1 MTTLFIFESADIS
14 ELDQARSE
22 YSDFHKD
29 VFGFRP
35 RWDYSAMTL
44 ADFDREF
51 EFLSEESK
59 RQQELRAKAEAAAA
73 VRLEQRILSL
83 LESGA
88 KSRAMALRWLDEAEG
103 TNGDVDFLCF
113 CLGVDYGYIKQ
124 EDLLDS

>member
-1 MTTLFIFESADIS
+1 MTLFYCFETEVS
-14 ELDQARSE
+14 ELDQARSD

-51 EFLSEESK
+51 EYLAQECK
-59 RQQELRAKAEAAAA
+59 RNAELRAEAEAAAA

-83 LESGA
+83 LEYGA

-103 TNGDVDFLCF
+103 TRGDVDFLCF
-113 CLGVDYGYIKQ
+113 LLGVDYGYIKH

>member
-1 MTTLFIFESADIS
+1 MTLLFSFEADVS
-14 ELDQARSE
+14 ELDQARSD

-29 VFGFRP
+29 VFSFRP

-51 EFLSEESK
+51 EYLSQESK
-59 RQQELRAKAEAAAA
+59 RQQELRAEAEAEAA

-83 LESGA
+83 LECGA

-103 TNGDVDFLCF
+103 TNGDVDFLCY

-124 EDLLDS
+124 TDLLDS

>member
-1 MTTLFIFESADIS
+1 MTLFYSFATEVS
-14 ELDQARSE
+14 ELDQARSD
-22 YSDFHKD
+22 YSDFHKEA
-29 VFGFRP
+29 FGFRP

-51 EFLSEESK
+51 EYLAQECK
-59 RQQELRAKAEAAAA
+59 RNAELRAKAEAAAA

-113 CLGVDYGYIKQ
+113 LLGVDYGYIKQ
-124 EDLLDS
+124 ADLLDS

>member
-1 MTTLFIFESADIS
+1 MTTLFSFEADVS

-22 YSDFHKD
+22 YSDFHKEA
-29 VFGFRP
+29 FGFRP

-51 EFLSEESK
+51 EYLAQECK
-59 RQQELRAKAEAAAA
+59 RNAELRAEAEAAAA

-83 LESGA
+83 LECGA

-113 CLGVDYGYIKQ
+113 LLGVDYGYIKH

>member
-1 MTTLFIFESADIS
+1 MTTLFSFEADVS
-14 ELDQARSE
+14 ELEQARSE
-22 YSDFHKD
+22 YSDFHKEA
-29 VFGFRP
+29 FGFRP

-51 EFLSEESK
+51 EYLAQECK
-59 RQQELRAKAEAAAA
+59 RNAELRALAEAAAA

-113 CLGVDYGYIKQ
+113 LLGVDYGYIKQ
-124 EDLLDS
+124 ADLLDS

>member
-1 MTTLFIFESADIS
+1 MFNYESTEVS
-14 ELDQARSE
+14 ELDQARSD
-22 YSDFHKD
+22 YSDFHKEA
-29 VFGFRP
+29 FGFRP
-35 RWDYSAMTL
+35 RWDYSGMTL

-51 EFLSEESK
+51 EYLAQECK
-59 RQQELRAKAEAAAA
+59 RNAELRAQAEAAAA

-113 CLGVDYGYIKQ
+113 LLGVDYGYIKH

>member
-1 MTTLFIFESADIS
+1 MFNYESTEIS

-22 YSDFHKD
+22 YSDFYKEA
-29 VFGFRP
+29 FGFRP

-51 EFLSEESK
+51 EYLAQECK
-59 RQQELRAKAEAAAA
+59 RNEELRAKAEAEAA

-103 TNGDVDFLCF
+103 TNGDVDYLCF

>member
-1 MTTLFIFESADIS
+1 MTLFYSFETEVS
-14 ELDQARSE
+14 ELDQARSD
-22 YSDFHKD
+22 YSDFHKEA
-29 VFGFRP
+29 FGFRP

-51 EFLSEESK
+51 EYLAQECK
-59 RQQELRAKAEAAAA
+59 RNAELRAEAAAA

-83 LESGA
+83 LEFGA

-113 CLGVDYGYIKQ
+113 LLGVDYGYIKH

>member
-1 MTTLFIFESADIS
+1 MTLFYSFETEVS
-14 ELDQARSE
+14 ELDQARSD
-22 YSDFHKD
+22 YSDFHKEA
-29 VFGFRP
+29 FGFRP

-51 EFLSEESK
+51 EYLAQECK
-59 RQQELRAKAEAAAA
+59 RNAELRAEAEAAAA

-113 CLGVDYGYIKQ
+113 LLGVDYGYIKQ
-124 EDLLDS
+124 ADLLDS

>member
-1 MTTLFIFESADIS
+1 MFNYESTEIS

-22 YSDFHKD
+22 YSDFYKEA
-29 VFGFRP
+29 FGFRP

-51 EFLSEESK
+51 EYLAQECK
-59 RQQELRAKAEAAAA
+59 RNEELRAKAEAEAA

-103 TNGDVDFLCF
+103 TNGDVDYLCF

-124 EDLLDS
+124 ADLLDS

>member
-1 MTTLFIFESADIS
+1 MFNYESTEVS
-14 ELDQARSE
+14 ELDQTRSD
-22 YSDFHKD
+22 YSDFHKEA
-29 VFGFRP
+29 FGFRP

-51 EFLSEESK
+51 EYLAEQCK
-59 RQQELRAKAEAAAA
+59 LNAELRAKTEAEAA

-88 KSRAMALRWLDEAEG
+88 KSRAMALRWLDEAED

-113 CLGVDYGYIKQ
+113 LLGVDYGYIKQ
-124 EDLLDS
+124 ADLLDS

>member
-1 MTTLFIFESADIS
+1 MTTFESADIS
-14 ELDQARSE
+14 ELDKARSE
-22 YSDFHKD
+22 YSDFYKD

-59 RQQELRAKAEAAAA
+59 RQQELRAKAEADAA

-83 LESGA
+83 LECGA

-103 TNGDVDFLCF
+103 TRGDVDFLCY
-113 CLGVDYGYIKQ
+113 CLGVDYGYIKA

>member
-1 MTTLFIFESADIS
+1 MFNYESTEIS
-14 ELDQARSE
+14 ELDQARSD
-22 YSDFHKD
+22 YSDFYKEA
-29 VFGFRP
+29 FGFRP

-51 EFLSEESK
+51 EFLAQECK
-59 RQQELRAKAEAAAA
+59 RNAELRAEAEAAAA
-73 VRLEQRILSL
+73 VRLEHRILSL

-113 CLGVDYGYIKQ
+113 LLGVDYGYIKQ

>member
-1 MTTLFIFESADIS
+1 MFNYESTEIS

-22 YSDFHKD
+22 YSDFYKEA
-29 VFGFRP
+29 FGFRP

-44 ADFDREF
+44 ADFDHEF
-51 EFLSEESK
+51 EYLAQECK
-59 RQQELRAKAEAAAA
+59 RNEELRAKAEAEAA

-103 TNGDVDFLCF
+103 TNGDVDYLCF

-124 EDLLDS
+124 ADLLDS

>member
-1 MTTLFIFESADIS
+1 MTLMFSFETDVS
-14 ELDQARSE
+14 ELDQARSD
-22 YSDFHKD
+22 YSDFHKEA
-29 VFGFRP
+29 FGFRP

-51 EFLSEESK
+51 EYLAEQCK
-59 RQQELRAKAEAAAA
+59 LNAELRAKTEAEAA

-83 LESGA
+83 LEYGA

-113 CLGVDYGYIKQ
+113 CLGVD
-124 EDLLDS
+124 

>member
-1 MTTLFIFESADIS
+1 MFNYESTEIS
-14 ELDQARSE
+14 ELDQARSD
-22 YSDFHKD
+22 YSDFHKEA
-29 VFGFRP
+29 FGFRP

-51 EFLSEESK
+51 EYLAQECK
-59 RQQELRAKAEAAAA
+59 RNAELRAEAEAAAA
-73 VRLEQRILSL
+73 VRLEHRILSL

-113 CLGVDYGYIKQ
+113 LLGVDYGYIKQ

>member
-1 MTTLFIFESADIS
+1 MFNYESTEVS
-14 ELDQARSE
+14 ELDQARSD
-22 YSDFHKD
+22 YSDFHKEA
-29 VFGFRP
+29 FGFRP

-51 EFLSEESK
+51 EYLAQECK
-59 RQQELRAKAEAAAA
+59 RNAELRAKAEAEAA

-83 LESGA
+83 LEYGA

-124 EDLLDS
+124 ADLLDS

>member
-1 MTTLFIFESADIS
+1 MTLMFSFETDVS
-14 ELDQARSE
+14 ELDQARSD

-51 EFLSEESK
+51 EYLSQESK
-59 RQQELRAKAEAAAA
+59 RQQELRAEVQAAAA

-83 LESGA
+83 LEYGA

-113 CLGVDYGYIKQ
+113 LLGVDYGYIKQ
-124 EDLLDS
+124 ADLLDS

>member
-1 MTTLFIFESADIS
+1 MFNYESTEIS
-14 ELDQARSE
+14 ELDQARSD
-22 YSDFHKD
+22 YSDFHKEA
-29 VFGFRP
+29 FGFRP

-51 EFLSEESK
+51 EFLAQECK
-59 RQQELRAKAEAAAA
+59 RNAELRAEAEAAAA
-73 VRLEQRILSL
+73 VRLEHRILSL

-113 CLGVDYGYIKQ
+113 LLGVDYGYIKQ

>member
-1 MTTLFIFESADIS
+1 MFNYESTEIS
-14 ELDQARSE
+14 ELDQARSD
-22 YSDFHKD
+22 YSDFHKEA
-29 VFGFRP
+29 FGFRP

-51 EFLSEESK
+51 EYLAQECK
-59 RQQELRAKAEAAAA
+59 RNEELRAKAEAEAA

-103 TNGDVDFLCF
+103 TNGDVDYLCF

>member
-1 MTTLFIFESADIS
+1 MTLFYSFETEVS
-14 ELDQARSE
+14 ELDQARSD
-22 YSDFHKD
+22 YSDFHKEA
-29 VFGFRP
+29 FGFRP

-51 EFLSEESK
+51 EYLAQECK
-59 RQQELRAKAEAAAA
+59 RNAELRAEAEAAAA

-83 LESGA
+83 LECGA

-113 CLGVDYGYIKQ
+113 LLGVDYGYIKQ

>member
-1 MTTLFIFESADIS
+1 MTLFYSFETEVS
-14 ELDQARSE
+14 ELDQARSD
-22 YSDFHKD
+22 YSDFHKEA
-29 VFGFRP
+29 FGFRP

-51 EFLSEESK
+51 EYLAQECK
-59 RQQELRAKAEAAAA
+59 RNAELRAEAEAAAA

-83 LESGA
+83 LEFGA

-103 TNGDVDFLCF
+103 TSGDVDFLCY
-113 CLGVDYGYIKQ
+113 CLGVDYGYIKH

>member
-1 MTTLFIFESADIS
+1 MTTLFSFEADVS
-14 ELDQARSE
+14 ELDQARSD
-22 YSDFHKD
+22 YSDFHKEA
-29 VFGFRP
+29 FGFRP

-51 EFLSEESK
+51 EYLAQECK
-59 RQQELRAKAEAAAA
+59 RNAELRAEAKFAAA

-83 LESGA
+83 LEFGA

-113 CLGVDYGYIKQ
+113 LLGVDYGYIKH